1 MMPSG
6 DLPRNVTEWQEAQM
20 LPRFLCKAASPR
32 GNERLAWPG
41 PGGDLVSLRDLRWK
55 EYKQQAKWKSAVTSP
70 VRDNRRRQTTT

>member
-55 EYKQQAKWKSAVTSP
+55 EYK
-70 VRDNRRRQTTT
+70 